1 MSDQIILETWE
12 HYVHASRKLVCVLYC
27 GSAPL
32 EADMD
37 MVGPIELQLSA
48 TITAADTAWIVML
61 SDVAPDG
68 SSTGITSGWLRAT
81 LREVDPAQSRPGA
94 PVLPCRKPQAV
105 PIGEPVDYRV
115 PLVPNARRFLAG
127 HRIQLMVTSDDQP
140 KDVPALLDYR
150 HPPVGTTTRNTIH
163 AGSRLLVAMP
173 ATAAPS

>member
-163 AGSRLLVAMP
+163 AGP
-173 ATAAPS
+173 ASW